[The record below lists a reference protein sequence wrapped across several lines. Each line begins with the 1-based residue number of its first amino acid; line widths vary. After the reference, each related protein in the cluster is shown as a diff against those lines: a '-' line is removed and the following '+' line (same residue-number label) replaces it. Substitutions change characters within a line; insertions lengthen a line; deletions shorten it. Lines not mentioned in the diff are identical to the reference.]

1 MSQDYTQVL
10 IAAGLGKI
18 GEILLLDATSLTRQ
32 LRLQTDSIASFDDF
46 LIIEAADEN
55 EPKSLKDDNDLS
67 EIDQHTVLIL
77 SQDKLI
83 KFKISEF

>member
-1 MSQDYTQVL
+1 VSQDYTQVL

-67 EIDQHTVLIL
+67 
-77 SQDKLI
+77 
-83 KFKISEF
+83 

>member
-1 MSQDYTQVL
+1 VSQDYTQVL